1 MSDTTGTTRP
11 NRYILEGRVITMGR
25 AGVIPAGAIYID
37 GSTIHAVQDVAEPR
51 PEGFERAPR
60 VRTGGSIYPGLIELH
75 NHLCYNSLPL
85 WDVPRR
91 FSNNG
96 QWRNHSDYQR
106 LITKPA
112 QVLGRS
118 PGVVEAM
125 VRFSEMRCLLGG
137 VTTSQ
142 GITLA
147 SAPGIRSYYRGVLR
161 TVEQTGDPDL
171 APAGTRIANPDNGQA
186 GAYLETLRNHSC
198 YLQHL
203 SEGVDQTARGWFL
216 RLRLD
221 DGKWAVTDSLC
232 GIHSTA
238 LNGDDL
244 RIIAE
249 RGGSIVWSP
258 LSNYLL
264 YGRTLDLKAAAESGV
279 MMGIGC
285 DWAPSGTKN
294 LLGELKVAWLANQ
307 EAGEIFSPE
316 QIVAMAT
323 RNAACILKWE
333 AALGTLEPG
342 KRADLICISGRQ
354 GDDYLRLIQA
364 RDTSITLV
372 VVNGTARI
380 GQPSLMAPFGPGT
393 EKITVGRSNRVLN
406 LEQDTTH
413 PLIKGLSLTE
423 ATRRL
428 QEAMQ
433 NLPSLAK
440 ELDNA
445 FAMGLFGGSTDP
457 TGMPW
462 QVVLDFEEDGF
473 DPFTQASQPLADF
486 VEPMKLDGITVAD
499 DPAHLRAL
507 VAARNLPEFVKKG
520 LPPLYGMK
528 IPIPDS
534 AEFLLAD
541 PEAVAPQVL
550 GSIQDLKTFL
560 RSWGELTLAERRTIT
575 EQARVLL
582 EQNYVHLPLKR
593 AMHAVDPLQRL
604 RLLRY
609 RLDEV
614 DEGTAGPEMAFHQ
627 ELAEIF
633 MALRDLHTSYR
644 LPSPFSEKTAW
655 LPFLIEEYYEHE
667 RPHYLVTKVVG
678 GAGPASFVPQVEVLY
693 WNGMPIER
701 AVELN
706 AARQAGSNAAARLA
720 RGLNSLTIRPLS
732 AGLPPD
738 EEWVTLRYRGLD
750 GQVHE
755 YTQEWLVF
763 EPGRGGFSLTPENA
777 MTAATALGMDGY
789 TDDIQEVKKVLYAP
803 NIVRAEE
810 QMLDEGEL
818 QPVQNTARGLATY
831 LPTIFRAT
839 PVTTS
844 RGTYGYIRIFTF
856 NVNDDRVFVD
866 EFVRLVNEL
875 PQNGLI
881 IDVRG
886 NGGGLIYAAERLL
899 QVLTPDK
906 IEPQRAQFI
915 NSALNLQI
923 CRKHHP
929 SKLFRGFDLGEWIPS
944 IQQSIATGATYS
956 LGYPITSYEM
966 CNDIGQ
972 QYFGNVVLITDA
984 LCYSATDIFAAGFE
998 DHNIGP
1004 ILGIH
1009 ENTGAGGANVWSYE
1023 LLRTLLDEP
1032 PGQERTYQALPRG
1045 AGFRVAV
1052 RRTIR
1057 VGKRAG
1063 DVVEDLGI
1071 RPTVV
1076 HRMTQ
1081 KDLIFNNQD
1090 LLEEATRL
1098 LDGLPVRSLI
1108 VESQRIGQNRLD
1120 VKVRTAQINRLDV
1133 YLDQRPQQSL
1143 DVSRD
1148 VVQFSLKQRLPARAV
1163 LEVRGFDQDGK
1174 LVAAKRVNV

>member
-1 MSDTTGTTRP
+1 MPDPTDTTHP
-11 NRYILEGRVITMGR
+11 NRYILEGRVITMGP
-25 AGVIPAGAIYID
+25 AGVLPTGAIYVD
-37 GSTIHAVQDVAEPR
+37 GNTIHAVQDASLPR
-51 PEGFERAPR
+51 PAGFENVPR
-60 VRTGGSIYPGLIELH
+60 IRPGGSIYPGLIELH
-75 NHLCYNSLPL
+75 NHLCYNALPL

-112 QVLGRS
+112 QVLGSS
-118 PGVVEAM
+118 PGVVEAL
-125 VRFSEMRCLLGG
+125 VRFSELRCVLGG

-147 SAPGIRSYYRGVLR
+147 SAPGIRSFYRGILR

-171 APAGTRIANPDNGQA
+171 APAGTRIGNPDNGQA
-186 GAYLETLRNHSC
+186 QAYLETLQKHTC

-203 SEGVDQTARGWFL
+203 SEGVDETARNWFL
-216 RLRLD
+216 RLQLD
-221 DGKWAVTDSLC
+221 DGEWAVTDALC

-238 LNGDDL
+238 LNVEDL
-244 RIIAE
+244 RIIAS

-264 YGRTLDLKAAAESGV
+264 YGRTLDLQAAAEAGV
-279 MMGIGC
+279 MIGIGC

-294 LLGELKVAWLANQ
+294 LLGELKVAWLASQ
-307 EAGEIFSPE
+307 QAGEIFSPE

-323 RNAACILKWE
+323 RNAASILKWD
-333 AALGTLEPG
+333 ALGTLEPG
-342 KRADLICISGRQ
+342 KRADFVCINGRQ

-364 RDTSITLV
+364 RDTTITLV
-372 VVNGTARI
+372 IINGIARV
-380 GQPSLMAPFGPGT
+380 GQPSLMASFGPAT
-393 EKITVGRSNRVLN
+393 EEIKVGRSTRVLN

-413 PLIKGLSLTE
+413 PLIQGLSLTE

-428 QEAMQ
+428 REAMQ
-433 NLPSLAK
+433 NLPALAE

-457 TGMPW
+457 TGVAW
-462 QVVLDFEEDGF
+462 QVVLDFEEEVF
-473 DPFTQASQPLADF
+473 DPFRQAAQPLASF
-486 VEPMKLDGITVAD
+486 VEPMQLDGITVAD
-499 DPAHLRAL
+499 DSAHLRNI

-520 LPPLYGMK
+520 LPPLYGQT
-528 IPIPDS
+528 IPIPES
-534 AEFLLAD
+534 AEFLLAE
-541 PEAVAPQVL
+541 PEALLPQVL
-550 GSIQDLKTFL
+550 DTIQDLKTFL
-560 RSWGELTLAERRTIT
+560 RSWGELTLAERCTLV
-575 EQARVLL
+575 EQAQVLL

-614 DEGTAGPEMAFHQ
+614 DEGSAGPEMPFHQ

-633 MALRDLHTSYR
+633 TALRDLHTNYR
-644 LPSPFSEKTAW
+644 LPSPFREKTAW

-678 GAGPASFVPQVEVLY
+678 GAGPESFQPQVAVLY
-693 WNGMPIER
+693 WNGIPIER

-706 AARQAGSNAAARLA
+706 ADRQPGSNEAARQA
-720 RGLNSLTIRPLS
+720 RGLNSLTIRPLA

-738 EEWVTLRYRGLD
+738 EEWVTLTYRGLD
-750 GQVHE
+750 GKIHE
-755 YTQEWLVF
+755 YKQEWLIF

-777 MTAATALGMDGY
+777 MTVATALGMDGH

-803 NIVRAEE
+803 KIVMAEE
-810 QMLDEGEL
+810 QMLAEGEL
-818 QPVQNTARGLATY
+818 QAVENTSQGFATY
-831 LPTIFRAT
+831 LPTIFRAM

-844 RGTYGYIRIFTF
+844 HGTFGYIRIFTF
-856 NVNDDRVFVD
+856 NVNDDRVFID

-899 QVLTPDK
+899 QVLTPEK

-929 SKLFRGFDLGEWIPS
+929 SQQFQGFDLGEWIPS
-944 IQQSIATGATYS
+944 MEQSVATGATYS
-956 LGYPITSYEM
+956 LGYPITSQAM

-972 QYFGNVVLITDA
+972 QYYGNVVLITDA

-1009 ENTGAGGANVWSYE
+1009 DNTGAGGANVWSYE
-1023 LLRTLLDEP
+1023 LLRTLLGEP
-1032 PGQERTYQALPRG
+1032 RGQERTYKPLPHG
-1045 AGFRVAV
+1045 AGFRVAA
-1052 RRTIR
+1052 RRTVR

-1071 RPTVV
+1071 RPSAV
-1076 HRMTQ
+1076 HRMTRR
-1081 KDLIFNNQD
+1081 DLIDGNVD
-1090 LLEEATRL
+1090 LLEEAARL
-1098 LDGLPVRSLI
+1098 IAGLPVRSLK
-1108 VESQRIGQNRLD
+1108 VETQRSHQNRLN
-1120 VKVRTAQINRLDV
+1120 VKVSTTEIDRLDI
-1133 YLDQRPQQSL
+1133 YLDTRPQLSL
-1143 DVSRD
+1143 DVEAE
-1148 VVQFSLKQRLPARAV
+1148 VTEFTLKRISPDGAV
-1163 LEVRGFDQDGK
+1163 LEVRGYDPSGK
-1174 LVAAKRVNV
+1174 LVAAKRVKV

>member
-1 MSDTTGTTRP
+1 MTDTNGTTHP
-11 NRYILEGRVITMGR
+11 SRYILEGRVITMGP
-25 AGVIPAGAIYID
+25 AGVLPAGKIYVD
-37 GSTIHAVQDVAEPR
+37 GNTIHAVQDAASPPPV
-51 PEGFERAPR
+51 GFDGAPKI
-60 VRTGGSIYPGLIELH
+60 RTGGSIYPGLIELH
-75 NHLCYNSLPL
+75 NHLCYNALPL

-91 FSNNG
+91 YSNNG
-96 QWRNHSDYQR
+96 QWRSHADYQR

-118 PGVVEAM
+118 PGVVEAL
-125 VRFSEMRCLLGG
+125 VRFSELRCLLGG

-171 APAGTRIANPDNGQA
+171 LTAGTRIANPDKGQA
-186 GAYLETLRNHSC
+186 GAYLETLRKHSC

-203 SEGVDQTARGWFL
+203 SEGVDETARDWFL
-216 RLRLD
+216 RLQLE
-221 DGKWAVTDSLC
+221 DGEWAITEALC

-238 LNGDDL
+238 LNVDDL
-244 RIIAE
+244 RLIAS

-264 YGRTLDLKAAAESGV
+264 YGRTLDLQAAAESGV

-285 DWAPSGTKN
+285 DWAPSGSKN
-294 LLGELKVAWLANQ
+294 LLGELKVAWLASQ
-307 EAGEIFSPE
+307 EAGGIFSPE

-323 RNAACILKWE
+323 RNAACILKWD
-333 AALGTLEPG
+333 ALGTIEPG
-342 KRADLICISGRQ
+342 KRADLLCINGRQ
-354 GDDYLRLIQA
+354 GDDYLRLIKA
-364 RDTSITLV
+364 RESTIQLV
-372 VVNGTARI
+372 IINGTARV
-380 GQPSLMAPFGPGT
+380 GQPSLMSFFGPGT
-393 EKITVGRSNRVLN
+393 EEIKIGRSTRVLN

-413 PLIKGLSLTE
+413 PLIHGLSLTE

-428 QEAMQ
+428 REAMQ
-433 NLPSLAK
+433 NLPALAQ

-457 TGMPW
+457 TGETW

-473 DPFTQASQPLADF
+473 DPFTQAAEPLASF
-486 VEPMKLDGITVAD
+486 VTAMELDGITVAD
-499 DPAHLRAL
+499 DTAHLRNL
-507 VAARNLPEFVKKG
+507 MAARNLPEFVKKG
-520 LPPLYGMK
+520 LPPLYGQT
-528 IPIPDS
+528 IPIPES
-534 AEFLLAD
+534 AEFLLAEPD
-541 PEAVAPQVL
+541 ALPAQVL
-550 GSIQDLKTFL
+550 NTIQDLKTFL

-575 EQARVLL
+575 EQAQVLL

-609 RLDEV
+609 RLGEV
-614 DEGTAGPEMAFHQ
+614 DEGTAGPEMPFHQ

-633 MALRDLHTSYR
+633 SALRDLHTNYR
-644 LPSPFSEKTAW
+644 LPLPFSDKTAW

-667 RPHYLVTKVVG
+667 RPHYMVTKVVG
-678 GAGPASFVPQVEVLY
+678 GAGPESFQPQVEVLY
-693 WNGMPIER
+693 WNGIPIER
-701 AVELN
+701 AVDLN
-706 AARQAGSNAAARLA
+706 AARQSGSNEAARQA
-720 RGLNSLTIRPLS
+720 RGLNSLTIRPLA

-738 EEWVTLRYRGLD
+738 EEWVTLTYRGLD
-750 GQVHE
+750 GQTHE
-755 YTQEWLVF
+755 FTQEWLVF
-763 EPGRGGFSLTPENA
+763 EPGRSGVSITPEGS
-777 MTAATALGMDGY
+777 MTAATALGMDGN

-803 NIVRAEE
+803 KVVMAEE
-810 QMLDEGEL
+810 QMLAQDE
-818 QPVQNTARGLATY
+818 PHAVRNTARGLSTF
-831 LPTIFRAT
+831 LPTIFRAM

-844 RGTYGYIRIFTF
+844 SGTFGYIRIFSF
-856 NVNDDRVFVD
+856 NVNSDQVFVD
-866 EFVRLVNEL
+866 EFVRLVKQL

-899 QVLTPDK
+899 QVLTPER

-929 SKLFRGFDLGEWIPS
+929 SQLFQGFDLGEWIPS
-944 IQQSIATGATYS
+944 IEQSVTTGATYS
-956 LGYPITSYEM
+956 LGFPITSPAM

-1009 ENTGAGGANVWSYE
+1009 DNTGAGGANVWSYE

-1032 PGQERTYQALPRG
+1032 RGQERTYKALPRG
-1045 AGFRVAV
+1045 ANFRAAV

-1063 DVVEDLGI
+1063 DVVEDLGV
-1071 RPTVV
+1071 RPTAV
-1076 HRMTQ
+1076 HRMTRR
-1081 KDLIFNNQD
+1081 DLINGNVD
-1090 LLEEATRL
+1090 LLDEAARL
-1098 LDGLPVRSLI
+1098 IHGLPVRSLN
-1108 VESQRIGQNRLD
+1108 VEAQRRPLNQLEVKVTSTEIDRLD
-1120 VKVRTAQINRLDV
+1120 I
-1133 YLDQRPQQSL
+1133 YLNQRPQL
-1143 DVSRD
+1143 SRD
-1148 VVQFSLKQRLPARAV
+1148 VTAAVMKFSLKQVPPAKAV
-1163 LEVRGFDQDGK
+1163 LEVRGYERSGK
-1174 LVAAKRVNV
+1174 LVAARRVEV